1 MKIYLVGGAVRDQL
15 LGQPVKDRDWLVV
28 GASPE
33 EMLAL
38 GYQQV
43 GQNFPVFLHPQSKEE
58 YALARREIKDGQG
71 YQGFRCSFG
80 PEVTLEEDLLRR
92 DLTINALAQD
102 EAGHIYDPYGGQR
115 DLQQRILRHV
125 SPAFVEDPLRVL
137 RLCRFLARFG
147 ALGFTVAEETLG
159 LARQLLY
166 SGELATLT
174 RERVWLELEKS
185 LAAPR
190 PDLFFRCFQTI
201 AGDRWE
207 YFQLFGLTF
216 SEESFR
222 AALERLRGC
231 PDGVPQHRLALF
243 LSASDLANFC
253 KALPVP
259 NDYQYWLKLVQEQ
272 AATARHYGQATAEER
287 WRLFNRCQSLR
298 AAGNLAEL
306 LRLLQLEGLWEELRP
321 RQREL
326 LAIDNQALM
335 AQGFSGRALG
345 EEIKRRQLEI
355 LA

>member
-28 GASPE
+28 GASPA

-102 EAGHIYDPYGGQR
+102 ETGRIHDPYGGQR
-115 DLQQRILRHV
+115 DLQQRLLRHV

-147 ALGFTVAEETLG
+147 HLGFRVAEETLL
-159 LARQLLY
+159 LARRLLD

-174 RERVWLELEKS
+174 RERLWLELAKA

-190 PDLFFRCFQTI
+190 PDLFFRCFRDI
-201 AGDRWE
+201 AGHRWE
-207 YFQLFGLTF
+207 HFQLFGLEF
-216 SEESFR
+216 NGEKFND
-222 AALERLRGC
+222 ALARLNSC
-231 PDGVPQHRLALF
+231 PDAVPQHRLALF
-243 LSASDLANFC
+243 LSASDLPKFFA
-253 KALPVP
+253 ALPVP

-272 AATARHYGQATAEER
+272 EATARHYGHETVER
-287 WRLFNRCQSLR
+287 RWQLFNRCQSLR
-298 AAGNLAEL
+298 GAGHLEEL
-306 LRLLQLEGLWEELRP
+306 LRLLRLEALWTELQP
-321 RQREL
+321 RQRQL
-326 LAIDNQALM
+326 LAIDNRALI
-335 AQGFSGRALG
+335 AQGFSGRELG
-345 EEIKRRQLEI
+345 EEIRRRQLEI